1 MLVLEKREFAGD
13 VANGEPLNSCSNN
26 KYCIRGGSRHVSL
39 PRRVR
44 GVKVLKAVSS
54 PLRLQILNLL
64 FEKGDLSYTELM
76 NSLKMNPSRDAGR
89 FAYHLKFLLKADL
102 IEADVEAK
110 KYCLT
115 ELGKMIIDVSDRI
128 EKKAF
133 KQKGMLVRTSRFAL
147 EEFDANKIANS
158 LIREAKM
165 PPELARKVAKE
176 AEKRLLKSRTK
187 YLTAPLVRE
196 VVNAILI
203 EKGLEEYRHKLT
215 RLGLPVHEV
224 NVLVESRSKTT
235 LDSASIVGM
244 AGETVFKE
252 YTLLNV
258 FPRDIA
264 DAHLSGSIN
273 INGLSN
279 WILKPN
285 EITHD
290 LRFFFQNGL
299 KLEKTSTLQSYQSPK
314 SLESALSIAFN
325 VLLHSS
331 REMNEMQTLGYFN
344 IFLAPFTKDL
354 DSTRIKE
361 ALRLF
366 ILDLNQHV
374 NTSLD
379 LEIAIPKFIADKAA
393 SGPQGKMFGKYGD
406 FAEESQLLVSLILDV
421 FAEESATKPMF
432 NPKLIVKVHGE
443 TFGDEKA
450 KAILLKAHS
459 LASEKGI
466 PYFANVLEE
475 DKTYPIFSATGLKL
489 EANLNG
495 DWEIDTLRTG
505 CLGCATVNLP
515 RIAYECERDR
525 ARFFEILKERF
536 EMVGRALE
544 IKYRAFKQYGKGS
557 LPFVM
562 QSTNGD
568 QYFRLENCSR
578 IINLAGFRESVEA
591 FCEKEIRDEKTL
603 EFAEETVQN
612 IVAFTRKAGRRR
624 GKRLFPAILPSL
636 ETGERLARL
645 DIEKYGIAKVKFS
658 GTREK
663 PFYSTIRR
671 LNLQEGNVPSEFLA
685 VEQRL
690 SGLNTGGNFTLI
702 ELGETERKPEELM
715 VLTKHLVESRSIE
728 FFAYDRRMTY
738 CSNCK
743 KSWLGLLH
751 KCPSCGSIG
760 TLVVFDRFASM

>member
-1 MLVLEKREFAGD
+1 M
-13 VANGEPLNSCSNN
+13 
-26 KYCIRGGSRHVSL
+26 SL

-64 FEKGDLSYTELM
+64 FDKGDLSYTELM

-102 IEADVEAK
+102 IEADVESK

-115 ELGKMIIDVSDRI
+115 ELGKMVIDVSDRI

-165 PPELARKVAKE
+165 PPELARKAAKE

-224 NVLVESRSKTT
+224 NVLVESRAKTP
-235 LDSASIVGM
+235 LDSASILGI

-273 INGLSN
+273 INGLSS

-285 EITHD
+285 EIMHD

-299 KLEKTSTLQSYQSPK
+299 KLDKIGTLQSYKPPQ

-325 VLLHSS
+325 ALLHSS
-331 REMNEMQTLGYFN
+331 REMNEMQTLAYFN
-344 IFLAPFTKDL
+344 IFLAPFTKGL
-354 DSTRIKE
+354 DPTRIKE

-366 ILDLNQHV
+366 ILCLNQHV

-393 SGPQGKMFGKYGD
+393 FGPQGKIFGNYGD
-406 FAEESQLLVSLILDV
+406 FAEESQFLVSLILDI

-432 NPKLIVKVHGE
+432 NPKLIVKVHNE
-443 TFGDEKA
+443 TLGDEKA
-450 KAILLKAHS
+450 KAILLKAHT

-466 PYFANVLEE
+466 PYFANVLEK
-475 DKTYPIFSATGLKL
+475 DKRYPVFSATGLKL

-515 RIAYECERDR
+515 RIAYECERDK
-525 ARFFEILKERF
+525 ARFFEILKERC

-544 IKYRAFKQYGKGS
+544 IKYRALKQYGKGS

-591 FCEKEIRDEKTL
+591 FCEKEVHDEKTL

-612 IVAFTRKAGRRR
+612 TIAFTRKAGRRH

-663 PFYSTIRR
+663 PFYSTVRR

-702 ELGETERKPEELM
+702 ELGEKECRPEDLM
-715 VLTKHLVESRSIE
+715 VLTKHLFESRSIE
-728 FFAYDRRMTY
+728 FFAYNRRMTY

-743 KSWLGLLH
+743 KSWLGLLY
-751 KCPSCGSIG
+751 KCASCGSIG
-760 TLVVFDRFASM
+760 TLTAFDRFASM